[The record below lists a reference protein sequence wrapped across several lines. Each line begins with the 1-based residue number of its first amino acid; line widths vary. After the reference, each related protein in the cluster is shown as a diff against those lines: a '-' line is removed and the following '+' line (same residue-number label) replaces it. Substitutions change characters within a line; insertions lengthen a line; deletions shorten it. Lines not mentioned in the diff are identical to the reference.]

1 MKSIN
6 TRIDTIEDTVLNLS
20 NTVTKFIESISNP
33 VTSQPSEVER
43 LQRKLDKLELDK
55 TKCSEEAN
63 KQKDALSRKLK
74 DMEIKYNTSQCEKI
88 STSEQLRQ
96 KLSEVSKKLE
106 VTENLV
112 ERKSLV
118 IHELENKIEN
128 QKEAISELESDKKV
142 LSARLQDRDIIIEQA
157 ADRAQTAQYD
167 REGGAWSLSRPQSPA
182 RENLQRE
189 PEENGILL
197 LHDSICKYVDLQLFT
212 GGTIYAGKAKKIR
225 CPTIDAAAETMTS
238 INGKYDNI
246 IVHVGVNGLRDENVS
261 VGHIFRKYEDMVH
274 KVQLKA
280 SKVTLSLLTPCE
292 EQPLSSNT
300 VALNSLI
307 LSKFLEIGRY

>member
-1 MKSIN
+1 MKCKTCFS
-6 TRIDTIEDTVLNLS
+6 LLS
-20 NTVTKFIESISNP
+20 FYHYFSSYKLWFI
-33 VTSQPSEVER
+33 
-43 LQRKLDKLELDK
+43 
-55 TKCSEEAN
+55 
-63 KQKDALSRKLK
+63 LS
-74 DMEIKYNTSQCEKI
+74 
-88 STSEQLRQ
+88 
-96 KLSEVSKKLE
+96 V
-106 VTENLV
+106 
-112 ERKSLV
+112 
-118 IHELENKIEN
+118 
-128 QKEAISELESDKKV
+128 
-142 LSARLQDRDIIIEQA
+142 
-157 ADRAQTAQYD
+157 
-167 REGGAWSLSRPQSPA
+167 SRPQSPA

-246 IVHVGVNGLRDENVS
+246 IVHVGVNDLRDENVS

-307 LSKFLEIGRY
+307 LSKFSKSVDIKICFNDNFSKQGSRIESLYEDDIHLNKQGTKVLCSNLKKSVFGNSFRDQSRDSSIGRLRQTAGLSRQNSRQSNRGRGRGNRQYQGNRDVANSLAQALLGVFSQ